1 MTGDAPMLYAV
12 LKTIHLLS
20 IVLWLG
26 GMFFA
31 LFCLRPALTLLEG
44 PARVRLMHEVLRR
57 FFDVVLVA
65 AGLTLV
71 TGVWM
76 IAGNA
81 RAAYQ
86 AGVGLN
92 MPLDWYVMAVLGMT
106 MVAIFG
112 HIRFVIYRRL
122 QRAVAAQAWPDAAAA
137 LAGIARAVKI
147 NLALGVLI
155 IVVTR
160 AGTVA

>member
-1 MTGDAPMLYAV
+1 MLYALLNTV
-12 LKTIHLLS
+12 HLLA
-20 IVLWLG
+20 IVLWIG

-31 LFCLRPALTLLEG
+31 LYCLRPALGALE
-44 PARVRLMHEVLRR
+44 PPQRIRLMHEVLRR
-57 FFDVVLVA
+57 FFDVVLIA
-65 AGLTLV
+65 AGLALV

-81 RAAYQ
+81 RAAGK

-112 HIRFVIYRRL
+112 HVRFVIFPRL
-122 QRAVAAQAWPDAAAA
+122 QRAVAAQAWPDGAAA
-137 LAGIARAVKI
+137 LASIARAVTL
-147 NLALGVLI
+147 NLVIGFVI

-160 AGTVA
+160 AGSAL

>member
-1 MTGDAPMLYAV
+1 MIYAL

-20 IVLWLG
+20 VVLWLG

-31 LFCLRPALTLLEG
+31 LYCLRPALGMLE
-44 PARVRLMHEVLRR
+44 PPQRVRLMHAVLGR
-57 FFDVVLVA
+57 FFDVVLFA
-65 AGLTLV
+65 AGLALA

-76 IAGNA
+76 IAGDA
-81 RAAYQ
+81 RAAGR
-86 AGVGLN
+86 AGIGLN
-92 MPLDWYVMAVLGMT
+92 MPLDWYVMAVLGML

-112 HIRFVIYRRL
+112 VVRFVL
-122 QRAVAAQAWPDAAAA
+122 FNSLSRAVAAQAWPEAAKQ
-137 LAGIARAVKI
+137 LASIARAVQV

-160 AGTVA
+160 AGSAL